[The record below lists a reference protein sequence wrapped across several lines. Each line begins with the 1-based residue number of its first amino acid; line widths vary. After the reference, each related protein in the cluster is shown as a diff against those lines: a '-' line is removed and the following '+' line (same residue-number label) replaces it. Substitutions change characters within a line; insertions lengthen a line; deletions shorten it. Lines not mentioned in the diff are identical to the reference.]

1 MHKNKDQSEKHSN
14 EEKIMVPKLINNYM
28 ILLYKMN

>member
-14 EEKIMVPKLINNYM
+14 EDYGPPNNKR
-28 ILLYKMN
+28 LHDVST